1 MGAKSNE
8 LKIIRIYDAPVKM
21 VWEAWTDND
30 KVAKW
35 WGPRGFSITTHA
47 KDLRVGG
54 FWKYTMHGPDGTNWE
69 NRTIYHEVE
78 KYSRLVYDHGGNEDR
93 PPLFRVTVNFKE
105 VKGKTHMDMTM
116 AFDTAETAKQSKK
129 FIKEAGGNGTWDRL
143 AEFLEKED
151 SGKEKFVINRTF
163 EAPLDMVFDAW
174 SQPERFAQWLGPKGM
189 SMEFIRADVKPGGSS
204 FYKMT
209 NGSDLTMYGKIQYKE
224 VTRPSKIV
232 YTQQFS
238 DEKESVSRHPFAPVW
253 PETMLTTVLF
263 NEEGPKETRVTVIWE
278 IVGDATAAEVAA
290 FVKERGGMTQGW
302 TGSFDKLDEL
312 FAKLNG

>member
-8 LKIIRIYDAPVKM
+8 LKIIRIYDAPVKL
-21 VWEAWTDND
+21 VWEAWTDD
-30 KVAKW
+30 KKVAKW

-105 VKGKTHMDMTM
+105 VNGKTHMDMTM
-116 AFDTAETAKQSKK
+116 AFDTPENAKQSKK
-129 FIKEAGGNGTWDRL
+129 FIKDAGGNGTWDRL
-143 AEFLEKED
+143 AEFLEKEE
-151 SGKEKFVINRTF
+151 SGQEKFVINRTF
-163 EAPLDMVFDAW
+163 EAPLDRVFDAW
-174 SQPERFAQWLGPKGM
+174 SQPEKFAKWLGPKGM
-189 SMEFIRADVKPGGSS
+189 SMEFIRAEVKPGGSS
-204 FYKMT
+204 FYKMS
-209 NGSDLTMYGKIQYKE
+209 NGSDLTMYGTIQYKE

-238 DEKESVSRHPFAPVW
+238 DEKENVSRHPMMPTW

-263 NEEGPKETRVTVIWE
+263 NAEGPNETRVTVTWE
-278 IVGDATAAEVAA
+278 IQGPVTAAELAA

-302 TGSFDKLDEL
+302 SGSFDKLDEL